1 MANEFAK
8 FVAVVDD
15 EELLRNSLGAVLASS
30 GHNVST
36 YESGAEFLSA
46 LSASIPSCIFLDV
59 RMPGMQGIEVLENIR
74 QIQPTVPVV
83 MMSGFADVAMAVK
96 AMQSGASDFIEKPF
110 NSKDI
115 LDTLTKVVAQSQNSD
130 QAHAVNAQASKKIS
144 NLTKR
149 EKQVLG
155 CLVQGMQNKVV
166 ARELGIS
173 PRTVEVHR
181 ARIMERLNLA
191 SFAELVRLAVLA
203 GFEVE

>member
-1 MANEFAK
+1 MTNEPSS

-15 EELLRNSLGAVLASS
+15 EELLRNSLGSVLASS

-46 LSASIPSCIFLDV
+46 LPSSKPTCIFLDV
-59 RMPGMQGIEVLENIR
+59 RLPGMGGIEVLDNIR
-74 QIQPTVPVV
+74 QIHPTVPVV
-83 MMSGFADVAMAVK
+83 MMSGFADIEIAVK

-110 NSKDI
+110 NPKDI
-115 LDTLTKVVAQSQNSD
+115 LDTLNKVTAQSPNSA
-130 QAHAVNAQASKKIS
+130 QVPAVNAEASEKIS
-144 NLTKR
+144 KLSVR

-181 ARIMERLNLA
+181 ARIMGRLNLT

-203 GFEVE
+203 GIEIE

>member
-1 MANEFAK
+1 MTSEIGN

-74 QIQPTVPVV
+74 QIQPAVPVV
-83 MMSGFADVAMAVK
+83 MMSGFADVEMAVK

-110 NSKDI
+110 NPKDI
-115 LDTLTKVVAQSQNSD
+115 RDTLTKVMAQSQNSIP
-130 QAHAVNAQASKKIS
+130 AQAVDAEASEKIS

-181 ARIMERLNLA
+181 ARIMERLNLT

-203 GFEVE
+203 NFEFE